1 MTDSVLYI
9 LVTFIM
15 AVSII
20 AGGIVGWNYGYEAGK
35 KVNTIPSGYALVDVG
50 GNIDWLFNNA
60 PDGTEIK
67 LGTGTYTV
75 KSDINKGATNER

>member
-1 MTDSVLYI
+1 MNDNVLY
-9 LVTFIM
+9 VTVMIIM
-15 AVSII
+15 FVAIV
-20 AGGIVGWNYGYEAGK
+20 AANVVGWHGGYEAGK

-67 LGTGTYTV
+67 LGTGPYTV
-75 KSDINKGATNER
+75 KSDINQRTPFI